1 SVWWKKYSPDGR
13 NANDVSS
20 QGTADL
26 GGGATFYDCRV
37 QVERVGDEAAYRTLS
52 TQSAPSDYHDALT
65 ELPNRRLLDDRLKQA
80 LHLAQ
85 RRDTGIALALV
96 DLAGFARV
104 DDQTLREAARR
115 LARGLRKADTLAR
128 WGAAEF
134 AIVLTDVRAEA
145 DCRPV
150 LERLIAALD
159 MDVAIGISLYPAD
172 AGDTQALERNADAA
186 RSRAR
191 Q

>member
-1 SVWWKKYSPDGR
+1 V
-13 NANDVSS
+13 
-20 QGTADL
+20 
-26 GGGATFYDCRV
+26 
-37 QVERVGDEAAYRTLS
+37 S

-80 LHLAQ
+80 LHHAQ
-85 RRDTGIALALV
+85 RRDSGIALVLV
-96 DLAGFARV
+96 ELAAFSTV
-104 DDQTLREAARR
+104 DDATMREAAQR

-145 DCRPV
+145 GCRAV
-150 LERLIAALD
+150 LERLMNLLD

-172 AGDTQALERNADAA
+172 ASDAEALARNADAA
-186 RSRAR
+186 RTRAR
-191 Q
+191 QLGRRQLRFYAR

>member
-1 SVWWKKYSPDGR
+1 M
-13 NANDVSS
+13 
-20 QGTADL
+20 
-26 GGGATFYDCRV
+26 
-37 QVERVGDEAAYRTLS
+37 S

-65 ELPNRRLLDDRLKQA
+65 ELPNRRLLDDRLRHA

-96 DLAGFARV
+96 ELAGFSKV
-104 DDQTLREAARR
+104 DDPALREAARR
-115 LARGLRKADTLAR
+115 LARCLRKADTLAR

-145 DCRPV
+145 DCRAV

-172 AGDTQALERNADAA
+172 AGDPQALERNADAA

-191 Q
+191 QLGRRQYRFYPG